1 MTDTWGCKLY
11 AADGTILWQGGAEKE
26 DIGNLG
32 KLVSNVFHIYIRTRP
47 HVPLKVCDID
57 RAEVIKNHFVY
68 AVVDFHESKNHTY
81 VGANFGTFGFCID
94 DGHLV
99 VNESAVSDTL
109 VCTCGVQKFTGGM
122 CSDWCDLV
130 RKQ

>member
-11 AADGTILWQGGAEKE
+11 AADGTILWQGAAEKQ
-26 DIGNLG
+26 DIGDLGNLM
-32 KLVSNVFHIYIRTRP
+32 SRVFHTYIRTRP
-47 HVPLKVCDID
+47 NVPLKVCDID

-68 AVVDFHESKNHTY
+68 AVVDLSNNRNHTW
-81 VGANFGTFGFCID
+81 VGASYGTFGFCVE
-94 DGHLV
+94 DGHLIAS
-99 VNESAVSDTL
+99 ESTTTSPLA
-109 VCTCGVQKFTGGM
+109 CTCGVQKFTGGM